1 VVSGTTRALRRVAV
15 IDDYHQVFD
24 NDPAVQRLRARVT
37 VDVFTTKLES
47 LERLRGYE
55 IVIAIRER
63 TTFDAAFFTQVPDLE
78 LIAQTGNHAYHVDVP
93 AATRAGVLVG
103 MGSSNALSSAAG
115 MTSSTVEITFALML
129 ALLRNI
135 PGAERA
141 LRDGGWAPTL
151 GRTLFGKKL
160 AILGLGRIGRDV
172 ASIARAFGMEL
183 LAWGPTLTDERAA
196 ASGARR
202 CLDLDDALTQ
212 ADIVTIHLALSETTR
227 GLLDERR
234 LRLIGPRGYLINS
247 ARGAILDEAA
257 LARLLAE
264 KAIAG
269 AGLDVF
275 VEEPLPET
283 SPLRRLDNVVMSPH
297 VGWIADQT
305 YRCFGEAV
313 VQIVEQYLDGT
324 YVNALNPDATSNRS
338 RLRTL

>member
-1 VVSGTTRALRRVAV
+1 MRVA
-15 IDDYHQVFD
+15 ILDDYHRVFD
-24 NDPAVQRLRARVT
+24 DDPAVVRLRRRVP
-37 VDVFTTKLES
+37 VDVFTEKLDS
-47 LERLRGYE
+47 LGRLRGHP
-55 IVIAIRER
+55 IVIALRER
-63 TTFDAAFFTQVPDLE
+63 TRFDAAFFAAAPGLE
-78 LIAQTGNHAYHVDVP
+78 LIAQTGNHAYHVDVA

-103 MGSSNALSSAAG
+103 MGSSNALAPSAG
-115 MTSSTVEITFALML
+115 MTSSTVELTFALML

-135 PGAERA
+135 PAGQRS
-141 LRDGGWAPTL
+141 LCDGGWAPTL

-172 ASIARAFGMEL
+172 ATIARAFGMEL

-202 CLDLDDALTQ
+202 CPELDDALAQ
-212 ADIVTIHLALSETTR
+212 ADIVTVHLALSETSR

-234 LRLIGPRGYLINS
+234 LRLIGPRGYLVNT
-247 ARGAILDEAA
+247 ARGAIIDEAA
-257 LARLLAE
+257 LARVLAE

-269 AGLDVF
+269 AALDVF
-275 VEEPLPET
+275 VAEPLPEA

-324 YVNALNPDATSNRS
+324 YANAINPEATAR
-338 RLRTL
+338 R

>member
-1 VVSGTTRALRRVAV
+1 MRTMRRVAV

-24 NDPAVQRLRARVT
+24 DDPAIQRLRARVP

-55 IVIAIRER
+55 VVIAVRER
-63 TTFDAAFFTQVPDLE
+63 TKFDVAFFAQVPDIE
-78 LIAQTGNHAYHVDVP
+78 LIAQTGNHAYHIDIP

-103 MGSSNALSSAAG
+103 MGSSSALPPASG

-135 PGAERA
+135 PSGDRS
-141 LRDGGWAPTL
+141 LRDGAWAPTL

-172 ASIARAFGMEL
+172 ATVARAFGMEL

-196 ASGARR
+196 ASGAQR
-202 CLDLDDALTQ
+202 CSELDDVLAR

-234 LRLIGPRGYLINS
+234 LRLIGPNGYLINS
-247 ARGAILDEAA
+247 ARGAIVDEAA

-269 AGLDVF
+269 AGLDVY
-275 VEEPLPET
+275 VEEPLPQA
-283 SPLRRLDNVVMSPH
+283 SPLRGLDNVVMSPH

-305 YRCFGEAV
+305 YRCFGQAV

-324 YVNALNPDATSNRS
+324 YTKALNPEALEHRS
-338 RLRTL
+338 RVD